1 MVTFTEEILN
11 EKLHF
16 WCSGS
21 VDQRNTNWHTR
32 RFSERGRSKLTYM
45 YMFDVVIQVIYYC
58 FTCIIEIEQQV
69 YYRIYTW
76 YSLKI
81 WWKSSVSL
89 SNYCRNWFSISQNIR
104 FNDRIRINETK
115 YSRKD
120 QIKFVEDS
128 L

>member
-21 VDQRNTNWHTR
+21 VNQRNTNWHTR

-58 FTCIIEIEQQV
+58 FTCITEIEQQV
-69 YYRIYTW
+69 YYRIYTG
-76 YSLKI
+76 
-81 WWKSSVSL
+81 
-89 SNYCRNWFSISQNIR
+89 
-104 FNDRIRINETK
+104 
-115 YSRKD
+115 
-120 QIKFVEDS
+120 
-128 L
+128 